1 MPEKAVPFSKSGAL
15 RAPVLRAE
23 GGLFWMSAPVRG
35 ATGPEGSKAPPA
47 SQEEK
52 RRFFIFHE
60 SRLQER

>member
-47 SQEEK
+47 SQEENGEK
-52 RRFFIFHE
+52 CIFIE
-60 SRLQER
+60 TRL